1 VTPGPSADLA
11 GVAPPWTLDPA
22 RPEEGTLCL
31 RLRGRW
37 TMEGRLPAA
46 AEVERVIVSGAPVRR
61 LTFESGD
68 LTGWD
73 TGLLTL
79 LRGVF
84 AVAERAGIAVEP
96 AGLPDGVRR
105 LLRLAGAVPPRQ
117 PDRVAPRSSWLARLG
132 TATLRTGDEVSA
144 MLAFVG
150 EVVRALGALLTFRA
164 HVPRAEFWL
173 LVQEV
178 GARALPI
185 TALVGVL
192 IGVIFAFVGAVQ
204 LRQFGAQ
211 LYVAD
216 LVGIAVAREVGA
228 LITAIVLAG
237 RTGSAFAAQLGTM
250 TVNEEID
257 ALTTMGIAPMQ
268 FLVVPRIV
276 ALVLMTPLL
285 TLYADLLGMLGG
297 ALVGIGMLDIAPVA
311 YVNRSVEALGIADFV
326 MGLVKASVFGALIA
340 FAGCF
345 RGMRSGRSAAA
356 VGEATTSAVVTC
368 IVLIIVADGVLTV
381 VYNALGY

>member
-1 VTPGPSADLA
+1 
-11 GVAPPWTLDPA
+11 
-22 RPEEGTLCL
+22 
-31 RLRGRW
+31 
-37 TMEGRLPAA
+37 
-46 AEVERVIVSGAPVRR
+46 
-61 LTFESGD
+61 
-68 LTGWD
+68 
-73 TGLLTL
+73 
-79 LRGVF
+79 
-84 AVAERAGIAVEP
+84 
-96 AGLPDGVRR
+96 
-105 LLRLAGAVPPRQ
+105 
-117 PDRVAPRSSWLARLG
+117 
-132 TATLRTGDEVSA
+132 

-150 EVVRALGALLTFRA
+150 EAVRALGALLTFRA

>member
-1 VTPGPSADLA
+1 MTPGPSSDLA
-11 GVAPPWTLDPA
+11 GVATPWTLDPA

-37 TMEGRLPAA
+37 MMECGLPAA

-117 PDRVAPRSSWLARLG
+117 PDRAAPRTSWLARLG
-132 TATLRTGDEVSA
+132 AATLRTGGEASA

-150 EVVRALGALLTFRA
+150 EAVRALWAVLTFRA
-164 HVPRAEFWL
+164 RVPQAEFWL

-285 TLYADLLGMLGG
+285 TLYADVLGMVGG
-297 ALVGIGMLDIAPVA
+297 ALVGIGMLDIGLVA